1 MRLIGHNQNVM
12 VGVDWLHI
20 RLVEFLNQREDKAG
34 IAPQLLLQ
42 ICPAGRDELAGLC
55 LAQQPAV
62 FKGITNLGV
71 QLVPVGQD
79 DNGGR
84 TGELTANLL
93 RQEHHGV
100 TLSAALRMPEH
111 TQLAVVQ
118 LAGLIGFDRLIDAEI
133 LVVPGKDFCCMPTR
147 VVKQDEV
154 FQQIQKVFLFADAAQ
169 HGFQRHTALF
179 LLGQTLPLV
188 EKLIFAAQGTHLG
201 LHAVGEDEKGVVV
214 EQVRN
219 GILIV
224 GVIVGIGI
232 LHVHC
237 VLFQLYEQQRDAVD
251 KAHDIRAAAIQI
263 AVDLQLL
270 DGEEVVVVRIL
281 KINDSGALFFR
292 FAAGLFDGDRDTVAE
307 QEILFLVDLQQG
319 GGGQTMLQFALGL
332 IDLCGGDPRIQA
344 QQSLPKIPGQQN
356 LFITFAP
363 KGAVLAQLLRVVG
376 KSYIP
381 AQLILEQ
388 VAGGFLNEDIFR
400 IVVAHVVVSN
410 LSYSVSNA
418 STAS

>member
-42 ICPAGRDELAGLC
+42 ICPAGCDELAGLC

-62 FKGITNLGV
+62 FKGITDLGV

-93 RQEHHGV
+93 RQKHHGV
-100 TLSAALRMPEH
+100 AFAAALRMPEH

-154 FQQIQKVFLFADAAQ
+154 FQQIQKVFLFADAPE
-169 HGFQRHTALF
+169 HGFQRHTALL

-201 LHAVGEDEKGVVV
+201 LHAVGEDEKGIVE

-219 GILIV
+219 SILIV
-224 GVIVGIGI
+224 GVVIGVCL
-232 LHVHC
+232 LHIHG

-251 KAHDIRAAAIQI
+251 KADDIRAAAIQI

-292 FAAGLFDGDRDTVAE
+292 FAVGLFDGDRDAVPD

-319 GGGQTMLQFALGL
+319 GGGQTMLQFALSL
-332 IDLCGGDPRIQA
+332 IDLCGSDPRIQA

-356 LFITFAP
+356 LFIAFAA

-388 VAGGFLNEDIFR
+388 VAGGFLNEDVFGV
-400 IVVAHVVVSN
+400 VVAHGIN
-410 LSYSVSNA
+410 LLHIYFA
-418 STAS
+418 